1 MENDEILKRFEWLD
15 NERRKDR
22 QVITDLTEQVTSLQE
37 IINTQKRDIANL
49 NKDLKKSTN
58 NLVKI
63 DEYEN
68 ALSRQKVDLTKQLND
83 LEKRF
88 IIVEKTVESQHKDDR
103 EIFNKRVLELQ
114 NDIKSLNEIK
124 KNIQSK
130 GEDDFRLNLKI
141 DELAKQLPDLRLR
154 DDELQRLHKIL
165 EDNNRIESKRVS
177 DLQVELSTLRK
188 RIDEERTITD
198 AQKEFIKN
206 LEGQINDL
214 TNREKIRNQEQMA
227 FIENQSRQTVDREN
241 LWKGWQE
248 KIEQFDKLANNLQ
261 GQLFELDSLNRAVK
275 QSQGE
280 FDAINQRL
288 DRRINEITEMN
299 RLSEERFRQEWIAF
313 KADDQKRWTNYSLSQ
328 EESSRESD
336 REVSKI
342 VERIL
347 LLEDVSQRLVDS
359 VQVINEETEKRIR
372 SMLTVVNEFLSSYER
387 TIGKKG

>member
-37 IINTQKRDIANL
+37 IINTQKRDISNL

-63 DEYEN
+63 NEYEN

-88 IIVEKTVESQHKDDR
+88 ILVEKTVESQHKDDR

-141 DELAKQLPDLRLR
+141 DELVKQLPDLRLR

-177 DLQVELSTLRK
+177 DLQVELSALRK
-188 RIDEERTITD
+188 RIDEERTTTD
-198 AQKEFIKN
+198 AQKEFIKK

-227 FIENQSRQTVDREN
+227 FIENLSRQTVDREN

-248 KIEQFDKLANNLQ
+248 KIDQFDKLANNLQ
-261 GQLFELDSLNRAVK
+261 GQLFELDSLNREVK

-347 LLEDVSQRLVDS
+347 PLEDVSQRLVDS
-359 VQVINEETEKRIR
+359 VQVINEETEKRIK